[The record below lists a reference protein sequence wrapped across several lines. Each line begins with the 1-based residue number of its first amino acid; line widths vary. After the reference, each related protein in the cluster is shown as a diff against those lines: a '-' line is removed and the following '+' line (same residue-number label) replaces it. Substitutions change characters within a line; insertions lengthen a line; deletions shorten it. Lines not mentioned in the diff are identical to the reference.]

1 MNSQIDMI
9 RIAVAEDNPF
19 LAKSIQEKLALF
31 PGELKFKFHAF
42 NGKMFLEKL
51 AEDTTVDVILMDIQ
65 MPEMNGIE
73 TTRIISEHYPQ
84 IKIIMLTVL
93 DDEESIFQAI
103 LAGANGYLLK
113 DENPRVLLQSI
124 LSIVEGGA
132 PMSSGIAL
140 KALRLLRNPIK
151 PDEEKPDTKKP
162 ELSPREIEV
171 LNQLSKG
178 MDYKQIAEN
187 LIISPSTVR
196 KHIENIY
203 SKLQAHNKIEAV
215 KIAQKHRIID

>member
-1 MNSQIDMI
+1 MI
-9 RIAVAEDNPF
+9 RIAVAEDNAF
-19 LAKSIQEKLALF
+19 LAKSIQDKLALF

-42 NGKMFLEKL
+42 NGKLFLEKL
-51 AEDTTVDVILMDIQ
+51 AEDTTVDVVLMDIQ
-65 MPEMNGIE
+65 MPEMDGIE
-73 TTRIISEHYPQ
+73 TTRIISERFPQ
-84 IKIIMLTVL
+84 IKVIMLTVL

-113 DENPRVLLQSI
+113 DENPRVLLESI

-132 PMSSGIAL
+132 PMSAGIAS
-140 KALRLLRNPIK
+140 KALRLLRNPLKPAEIK
-151 PDEEKPDTKKP
+151 CETEKP
-162 ELSPREIEV
+162 ELSLREIEV

-187 LIISPSTVR
+187 LIISPSTVL

-203 SKLQAHNKIEAV
+203 GKLKAHNKIEAV

>member
-1 MNSQIDMI
+1 MI

-42 NGKMFLEKL
+42 NGKLFLEKL
-51 AEDTTVDVILMDIQ
+51 AEDPIVDVILMDIQ
-65 MPEMNGIE
+65 MPEMDGIE
-73 TTRIISEHYPQ
+73 TTRIISERYPQ

-103 LAGANGYLLK
+103 LAGASGYLLK

-124 LSIVEGGA
+124 LSILDGGA

-151 PDEEKPDTKKP
+151 PDEEKSEIKRP
-162 ELSPREIEV
+162 EISPREIDV

-203 SKLQAHNKIEAV
+203 SKLQVHNKLEAV
-215 KIAQKHRIID
+215 KIAQKHRLID

>member
-1 MNSQIDMI
+1 MI
-9 RIAVAEDNPF
+9 RIAVAEDNAF

-42 NGKMFLEKL
+42 NGKQFLEKL
-51 AEDTTVDVILMDIQ
+51 AEDTNVDVILMDIQ
-65 MPEMNGIE
+65 MPEMDGIE
-73 TTRIISEHYPQ
+73 TTRTVSEKYPH
-84 IKIIMLTVL
+84 IKVIMLTVL

-113 DENPRVLLQSI
+113 DENPKVLLQSI

-140 KALRLLRNPIK
+140 KALRLLRNPLK
-151 PDEEKPDTKKP
+151 PGEEKTDIPKP
-162 ELSPREIEV
+162 ELSTREIDV

-203 SKLQAHNKIEAV
+203 TKLRAHNKIEAV

>member
-1 MNSQIDMI
+1 MI
-9 RIAVAEDNPF
+9 RIAVAEDNAF

-42 NGKMFLEKL
+42 NGKLFLEKL
-51 AEDTTVDVILMDIQ
+51 AEDPMVDVILMDIQ
-65 MPEMNGIE
+65 MPEMDGIE
-73 TTRIISEHYPQ
+73 TTRTISERYPQ
-84 IKIIMLTVL
+84 IKVIMLTVL

-151 PDEEKPDTKKP
+151 PDEEKFNTERP
-162 ELSPREIEV
+162 ELSPREIDV

-203 SKLQAHNKIEAV
+203 SKLQAHNKMEAV

>member
-1 MNSQIDMI
+1 MI
-9 RIAVAEDNPF
+9 RIAVAEDNAF

-31 PGELKFKFHAF
+31 PRDLKFKFHAF
-42 NGKMFLEKL
+42 NGKLFLEKL
-51 AEDTTVDVILMDIQ
+51 AEDTTVDVVLMDIQ
-65 MPEMNGIE
+65 MPEMDGIE
-73 TTRIISEHYPQ
+73 TTRIISERFPQ
-84 IKIIMLTVL
+84 VKVIMLTVL

-113 DENPRVLLQSI
+113 DENPRVLLESI
-124 LSIVEGGA
+124 VSIVEGGA
-132 PMSSGIAL
+132 PMSAGIAS
-140 KALRLLRNPIK
+140 KALRLLRNPLK
-151 PDEEKPDTKKP
+151 PAEKCDTEKP
-162 ELSPREIEV
+162 ELSLREIEV

-203 SKLQAHNKIEAV
+203 GKLKAHNKIEAV

>member
-1 MNSQIDMI
+1 MI
-9 RIAVAEDNPF
+9 RIAVAEDNAF

-42 NGKMFLEKL
+42 NGKLFLEKL
-51 AEDTTVDVILMDIQ
+51 AEDTNVDVVLMDIQ

-73 TTRIISEHYPQ
+73 TTRIIFERYPQ
-84 IKIIMLTVL
+84 IKVIMLTVL

-113 DENPRVLLQSI
+113 DENPRMLLQSI

-151 PDEEKPDTKKP
+151 PEEEKFDTNKP
-162 ELSPREIEV
+162 ELSPREIDV

-203 SKLQAHNKIEAV
+203 SKLQAHNKMEAV

>member
-1 MNSQIDMI
+1 MI
-9 RIAVAEDNPF
+9 RIAVAEDNAF

-31 PGELKFKFHAF
+31 PRELKFKFHAF
-42 NGKMFLEKL
+42 NGKLFLEKL
-51 AEDTTVDVILMDIQ
+51 AEDTTVDVVLMDIQ
-65 MPEMNGIE
+65 MPEMDGIE
-73 TTRIISEHYPQ
+73 TTRVISERFPQ
-84 IKIIMLTVL
+84 IKVIMLTVL

-113 DENPRVLLQSI
+113 DENPRVLLESI
-124 LSIVEGGA
+124 VSIVEGGA
-132 PMSSGIAL
+132 PMSAGIAS
-140 KALRLLRNPIK
+140 KALRLLRNPLK
-151 PDEEKPDTKKP
+151 PAEKKSETEKP
-162 ELSPREIEV
+162 ELSLREIEV

-203 SKLQAHNKIEAV
+203 GKLKAHNKIEAV

>member
-1 MNSQIDMI
+1 MI

-42 NGKMFLEKL
+42 NGKLFLEKL

-65 MPEMNGIE
+65 MPEMDGIE

-151 PDEEKPDTKKP
+151 PDEEKSDAKRP

>member
-1 MNSQIDMI
+1 MI
-9 RIAVAEDNPF
+9 RIAVAEDNAF

-31 PGELKFKFHAF
+31 PSELKFKFHAF
-42 NGKMFLEKL
+42 NGRLFLEKL
-51 AEDTTVDVILMDIQ
+51 AEDTNVDVVLMDIQ
-65 MPEMNGIE
+65 MPEMDGIE
-73 TTRIISEHYPQ
+73 ATRIISGRYPQ
-84 IKIIMLTVL
+84 IKVIMLTVL

-124 LSIVEGGA
+124 LSIVDGGA

-151 PDEEKPDTKKP
+151 PDEEKFDTNKP
-162 ELSPREIEV
+162 ELSPREIDV

-215 KIAQKHRIID
+215 KIAQKHRLID

>member
-1 MNSQIDMI
+1 MI

-31 PGELKFKFHAF
+31 PAELKFKFHAY
-42 NGKMFLEKL
+42 NGKLFLEKL
-51 AEDTTVDVILMDIQ
+51 AEDAMVDVILMDIQ
-65 MPEMNGIE
+65 MPEMDGIE
-73 TTRIISEHYPQ
+73 TTRIISERYPQ

-151 PDEEKPDTKKP
+151 PDEEKPDTERP
-162 ELSPREIEV
+162 ELSPREIDV

>member
-1 MNSQIDMI
+1 MI
-9 RIAVAEDNPF
+9 RIAVAEDNAF
-19 LAKSIQEKLALF
+19 LARSIQEKLALF

-42 NGKMFLEKL
+42 NGKLFLEKL
-51 AEDTTVDVILMDIQ
+51 AEEPAVDLVLMDIQ
-65 MPEMNGIE
+65 MPEMDGIE
-73 TTRIISEHYPQ
+73 TTRIISERFPQ

-103 LAGANGYLLK
+103 MAGANGYLLK
-113 DENPRVLLQSI
+113 DENPRMLLQSI
-124 LSIVEGGA
+124 LSIMEGGA
-132 PMSSGIAL
+132 PMSAGIAL
-140 KALRLLRNPIK
+140 KALRLLRNPLK
-151 PDEEKPDTKKP
+151 PFGELPETEKP
-162 ELSPREIEV
+162 ELSPREIDV

-178 MDYKQIAEN
+178 LDYKQIAEN

-203 SKLQAHNKIEAV
+203 GKLKVHNKIEAV